1 MDGILAVC
9 SRVVGEGELE
19 TSKTTKKEKNSVV
32 LFDIIPLCT
41 ACLERQLRSR
51 Q

>member
-1 MDGILAVC
+1 MVAIFAV
-9 SRVVGEGELE
+9 SNLGGGEGVGD
-19 TSKTTKKEKNSVV
+19 KEDDNKNSVGI
-32 LFDIIPLCT
+32 FNIIPLCT